1 MSIRPVIDTQ
11 GLTRRFGD
19 LTAVEDVSFQVKR
32 SEIFGLL
39 GPNGSG
45 KSTIIRMLC
54 GVLPPSAGDAQVL
67 GFDVRKDPEQIKRR
81 IGYMSQK
88 FSLYPDLSVREN
100 LEFYGRVYGL
110 PGPRLE
116 QRISEVLDLT
126 LLEDRV
132 DQLGA
137 NLSGGWKQR
146 LALGCALIHE
156 PEVLFLDEP
165 TAGIDPV
172 ARRQLWD
179 LLFELSGRG
188 VTLFVTTHYMDEAE
202 RCSNVGYIYL
212 SKLLVLGETDDLK
225 ELPEVTPTGTRRFE
239 LVVPAPT
246 AQLSRLRLIDGV
258 LDATLFGDTI
268 HTLVSEELPQESLIS
283 QLELGPDQAEIRP
296 IAPTLEDV
304 FVTLTGAADQ
314 RREAGEP
321 TGPTV
326 RLDEEPE
333 DGVLETAEEPETRH
347 SASADL
353 TSPENT
359 LTGRS
364 TDGFTAICLKEF
376 SHIRRQPAT
385 LVFLLIVPV
394 IQTLIFGYAIE
405 TQIENVPTVVYN
417 LDGRRY
423 SHHLVEAFVNTR
435 KFQVIDDVH
444 NEESFRRALTSGRV
458 KVGIKIPPDY
468 SDRLVRGKQVAV
480 QVLIDGSDSQVATT
494 ALNAA
499 NLLGV
504 NLSIGIAKS
513 SAEAAQA
520 GPSRDPTGKPA
531 LPIEMRPRLLYNP
544 DLDSSHFFV
553 PGLVGIILQLVT
565 LFLTSFAIVREREM
579 GTLEQLFVTPV
590 GRAGLMLGK
599 LSPYAI
605 LGFVET
611 LIVLSVMVYVF
622 GVPIHGSIPLL
633 LGLSCLFLVC
643 SLGLGLFVSTLA
655 RTQVAA
661 LMFAFMIML
670 PSVLLSGFMFPR
682 SEMPPIIH
690 AVTYAIPV
698 TYFIEVLRGV
708 VLRGS
713 DFLDLIPSVVGLG
726 ICTVVI
732 LALSIARFRKQLE

>member
-225 ELPEVTPTGTRRFE
+225 ELPEVTPTGTRRFR
-239 LVVPAPT
+239 T
-246 AQLSRLRLIDGV
+246 GCSRSNR
-258 LDATLFGDTI
+258 ATL
-268 HTLVSEELPQESLIS
+268 SL
-283 QLELGPDQAEIRP
+283 
-296 IAPTLEDV
+296 
-304 FVTLTGAADQ
+304 
-314 RREAGEP
+314 
-321 TGPTV
+321 
-326 RLDEEPE
+326 
-333 DGVLETAEEPETRH
+333 
-347 SASADL
+347 
-353 TSPENT
+353 
-359 LTGRS
+359 
-364 TDGFTAICLKEF
+364 
-376 SHIRRQPAT
+376 
-385 LVFLLIVPV
+385 
-394 IQTLIFGYAIE
+394 
-405 TQIENVPTVVYN
+405 
-417 LDGRRY
+417 
-423 SHHLVEAFVNTR
+423 AF
-435 KFQVIDDVH
+435 D
-444 NEESFRRALTSGRV
+444 
-458 KVGIKIPPDY
+458 
-468 SDRLVRGKQVAV
+468 
-480 QVLIDGSDSQVATT
+480 
-494 ALNAA
+494 
-499 NLLGV
+499 
-504 NLSIGIAKS
+504 
-513 SAEAAQA
+513 
-520 GPSRDPTGKPA
+520 
-531 LPIEMRPRLLYNP
+531 
-544 DLDSSHFFV
+544 
-553 PGLVGIILQLVT
+553 
-565 LFLTSFAIVREREM
+565 
-579 GTLEQLFVTPV
+579 
-590 GRAGLMLGK
+590 
-599 LSPYAI
+599 
-605 LGFVET
+605 
-611 LIVLSVMVYVF
+611 
-622 GVPIHGSIPLL
+622 
-633 LGLSCLFLVC
+633 
-643 SLGLGLFVSTLA
+643 
-655 RTQVAA
+655 
-661 LMFAFMIML
+661 
-670 PSVLLSGFMFPR
+670 
-682 SEMPPIIH
+682 
-690 AVTYAIPV
+690 
-698 TYFIEVLRGV
+698 
-708 VLRGS
+708 
-713 DFLDLIPSVVGLG
+713 
-726 ICTVVI
+726 
-732 LALSIARFRKQLE
+732 